1 MTSRRSPVGRRSQAG
16 IKRVSSPAPDW
27 EALFQAL
34 PDPAMILGP
43 DFSILHVNRATQQA
57 TGLSEQEL
65 KGRLCYEIFHDAS
78 RPPQGCPLA
87 EVIASGRGGTAELE
101 VEILKGAY
109 RVACAPALDENG
121 NIQNIIHLASD
132 ITERKKLAQALR
144 ASEEKFRT
152 LADFTYGWETW
163 LDAQQQPV
171 YVSPACERISG
182 YRPQE
187 FIADAGLMERIVHP
201 DDKEIWEQHLLRHR
215 QGDGP
220 DNLDEII
227 FRIVRRDG
235 ETRWIEHVCRAVH
248 GADGTYLG
256 RRASNRDITK
266 SKQAEEALHEKEENY
281 KSLYEMIRLIA
292 DNIPDL
298 VWAKDMQGRYLFAN
312 QAIVEKLL
320 IARDTEEPIGKTDL
334 YFAGRQRAAHPENP
348 DWHTF
353 GELCVNTDGIIH
365 ASQRA
370 QRFEESG
377 NVKGEFLFLDVYKAP
392 FWDEQGNMIGTV
404 GIGRDVTHEKVL
416 ERESKQA
423 EEALRIAEANY
434 RSIFE
439 NATVGIF
446 QSTPQGRFLSVNPV
460 MARIFGYDTPEEMVA
475 GVVNIEKQDYVDPA
489 DRREFQRLM
498 IERGEAREFT
508 SWNYRKNG
516 ERIRVQESARAVK
529 DAQGNILYY
538 EGFISDITE
547 RKLAEDAR
555 RQAELR
561 YRSLFEQTHDAV
573 FILDLEGRHLD
584 ANSRA
589 AEMLGYTPD
598 ELLKLSFANIS
609 AQLQESR
616 QVMER
621 LLAGEHI
628 PLYERIFRKKN
639 GGLVQTEINV
649 ELVRDAD
656 GQPLHIQ
663 SVVRDITARKQIE
676 NELRESE
683 EKYRRLVELSPDLI
697 AIHSQGKICFANQA
711 GLRLVG
717 ADRLEQMVG
726 KPTLEFVAAGL
737 RVQVAKRIQHALQ
750 NGAALP
756 PLDEKFVRLDGSEVD
771 VSVTAVPTT
780 WQGKPAMQVIARDIT
795 ERKLAENEARG
806 AKDAL
811 ESAHRE
817 LQQSLER
824 EQLLA
829 RTDDLTDLYNRRYFF
844 KHAAREFRDALH
856 YKRPLS
862 IIMFDV
868 DGFKRINDSFGHLAG
883 DKALALVAQVTAAQV
898 RAIDVL
904 ARYGGDEFVI
914 LLPQTSAQQ
923 ALAIAERVRAS
934 VAASRL
940 ETDRRA
946 IALTLSMGIAE
957 IIHTLQDESVESV
970 IHRADEAMYNAKQ
983 AGSNRI
989 VISGQ

>member
-1 MTSRRSPVGRRSQAG
+1 MADNLPHILLVDDDQDLLATLGDILKIRGFEPVLAQTGGEALAHIEVREIDAALIDLKLDDMHGMEVLRG
-16 IKRVSSPAPDW
+16 IKTRAPDC
-27 EALFQAL
+27 ECILLTGNASQESAIQA
-34 PDPAMILGP
+34 AQM
-43 DFSILHVNRATQQA
+43 
-57 TGLSEQEL
+57 
-65 KGRLCYEIFHDAS
+65 
-78 RPPQGCPLA
+78 
-87 EVIASGRGGTAELE
+87 
-101 VEILKGAY
+101 GAY
-109 RVACAPALDENG
+109 GYFQKPFDVEQVLLSIQRAVDKRQSAL
-121 NIQNIIHLASD
+121 
-132 ITERKKLAQALR
+132 ALR

-152 LADFTYGWETW
+152 LADFTYDWEIW
-163 LDAQQQPV
+163 LDPQQQLA

-201 DDKEIWEQHLLRHR
+201 DDRAIWEQHLRRHSPT
-215 QGDGP
+215 GAMCEEDAP
-220 DNLDEII
+220 DSLDETV
-227 FRIVRRDG
+227 FRILRRDG
-235 ETRWIEHVCRAVH
+235 ETRWIEHACRAAH
-248 GADGTYLG
+248 GADGKYLG

-266 SKQAEEALHEKEENY
+266 
-281 KSLYEMIRLIA
+281 
-292 DNIPDL
+292 
-298 VWAKDMQGRYLFAN
+298 
-312 QAIVEKLL
+312 
-320 IARDTEEPIGKTDL
+320 
-334 YFAGRQRAAHPENP
+334 
-348 DWHTF
+348 
-353 GELCVNTDGIIH
+353 
-365 ASQRA
+365 
-370 QRFEESG
+370 
-377 NVKGEFLFLDVYKAP
+377 
-392 FWDEQGNMIGTV
+392 
-404 GIGRDVTHEKVL
+404 
-416 ERESKQA
+416 SKQA

-439 NATVGIF
+439 NATIGIY
-446 QSTPQGRFLSVNPV
+446 QSTPQGRFLSVNPA

-516 ERIRVQESARAVK
+516 ERIWIQESARAVK

-547 RKLAEDAR
+547 RKRAEDAR

-584 ANSRA
+584 ANPRA

-663 SVVRDITARKQIE
+663 SVVRDITARKRIE

-697 AIHSQGKICFANQA
+697 AIHSEGKICFANQA

-726 KPTLEFVAAGL
+726 KPTLEFVAPGL
-737 RVQVAKRIQHALQ
+737 RAQIAKRIQHALQ

-756 PLDEKFVRLDGSEVD
+756 FLDEKFVRLDGSEVD

-795 ERKLAENEARG
+795 ERKLAENEVRR

-904 ARYGGDEFVI
+904 ARYGGDEFVV
-914 LLPQTSAQQ
+914 LLPQTRAQQ
-923 ALAIAERVRAS
+923 ALAIAERIRIS

-940 ETDRRA
+940 ETDRDI

-989 VISGQ
+989 VISEESQ